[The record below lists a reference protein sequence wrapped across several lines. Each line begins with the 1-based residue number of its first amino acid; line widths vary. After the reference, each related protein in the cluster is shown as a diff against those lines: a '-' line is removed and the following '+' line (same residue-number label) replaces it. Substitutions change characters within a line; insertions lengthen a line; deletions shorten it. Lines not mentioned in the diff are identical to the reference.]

1 MMRTVFLCA
10 VRPDSPHKV
19 IFMPETHYKRL
30 VSCEKE
36 DKCNVALDL
45 AKIGKPAYQY
55 IVQSLADDNEWV
67 RMFMAEALGNIGDAQ
82 ALPNLLPLLK
92 DKDQMVRFMAADAIG
107 NLGSTDAIPYLEEV
121 CREDNCFVRVS
132 AEEAIEKIL
141 K

>member
-1 MMRTVFLCA
+1 
-10 VRPDSPHKV
+10 
-19 IFMPETHYKRL
+19 MPETHYKRL
-30 VSCEKE
+30 VSCDKAEK
-36 DKCNVALDL
+36 CSVALDL

-55 IVQSLADDNEWV
+55 IVQSLADENEWV
-67 RMFMAEALGNIGDAQ
+67 RMFMAEALGNIGAAQ

-92 DKDQMVRFMAADAIG
+92 DEDQMVRFMAAESLG
-107 NLGSTDAIPYLEEV
+107 NLGSKDAIPYLEEV